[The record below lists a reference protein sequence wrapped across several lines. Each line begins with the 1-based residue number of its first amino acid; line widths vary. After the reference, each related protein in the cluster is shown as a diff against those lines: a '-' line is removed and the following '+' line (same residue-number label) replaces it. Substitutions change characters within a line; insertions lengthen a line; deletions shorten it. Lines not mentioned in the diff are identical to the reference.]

1 MRQSRY
7 EKAEHDTYSLK
18 SLKLISG
25 SLFYYTLAGFHFL
38 VSSCYLQQRELTFNL
53 RHPATLTYADMMR
66 MGESTW
72 GKKREGE
79 GEAGCEE
86 RDQKSVKYTNT

>member
-7 EKAEHDTYSLK
+7 EKAEHDTHSLK

-53 RHPATLTYADMMR
+53 RRPATLTYADMMR
-66 MGESTW
+66 ERA
-72 GKKREGE
+72 REGRG
-79 GEAGCEE
+79 GETDRGEESGVKGGGGAG
-86 RDQKSVKYTNT
+86 QKKL